1 MTITVHQFPCLS
13 DNYGYLVR
21 DDESGKVAC
30 IDTPDA
36 EAIIAAAATRGW
48 GIDLV
53 LNTHWH
59 PDHAGANAA
68 IKERFGA
75 CLAGPEEVRAHYPL
89 DHAVKDG
96 DSVSLGETRFEV
108 LDTGGHTLGHV
119 CYYSAPDRTIFVG
132 DTLFPLGCGR
142 VFEGTPQQMWASLS
156 RLAALPEDTV
166 AYSAHEYTLANA
178 RFAETVDKSEVLMR
192 RIALVEEL
200 RLQWLPT
207 VPTTIGEE
215 KATNPFFRAP
225 MLSPEPDP
233 ALAFADIRARKD
245 GFKG

>member
-1 MTITVHQFPCLS
+1 
-13 DNYGYLVR
+13 
-21 DDESGKVAC
+21 
-30 IDTPDA
+30 
-36 EAIIAAAATRGW
+36 
-48 GIDLV
+48 
-53 LNTHWH
+53 
-59 PDHAGANAA
+59 
-68 IKERFGA
+68 
-75 CLAGPEEVRAHYPL
+75 
-89 DHAVKDG
+89 
-96 DSVSLGETRFEV
+96 
-108 LDTGGHTLGHV
+108 
-119 CYYSAPDRTIFVG
+119 
-132 DTLFPLGCGR
+132 LFPLGCGR

-178 RFAETVDKSEVLMR
+178 RFAETVDKSAVLMR

-200 RLQWLPT
+200 RLQGLPT

-215 KATNPFFRAP
+215 KATNPFLRAP